1 MVTRLRVIVAVLIA
15 GLAAAGCAIPTQ
27 NVPSAIPPSRVPF
40 DLLSPNLPTTTTTP
54 QSSVPVKIYLVG
66 PNRRLVGE
74 SRVAAFPAPLKTVVA
89 ILLEGPIQKE
99 TRAGIKTAIP
109 NNVQILSATVSK
121 SPDIATVNFNEAFAQ
136 IPAADTEL
144 RGVASGLHRGGRDQP
159 DHRRGLP
166 DRWTEHPRPIGQRHP
181 GDRTGLPFAIR
192 PERHIVSAVHA
203 AP

>member
-1 MVTRLRVIVAVLIA
+1 VVTRLRVIVAVLIA

-89 ILLEGPIQKE
+89 ILLQGPIQKE

-144 RGVASGLHRGGRDQP
+144 AVSQVVFTVVAETSPTTGVVFQIGGLNIPVPLGNGTP
-159 DHRRGLP
+159 V
-166 DRWTEHPRPIGQRHP
+166 
-181 GDRTGLPFAIR
+181 TGPVYLSQYALNGTL
-192 PERHIVSAVHA
+192 
-203 AP
+203 